1 MISPLSQLLGLALRA
16 SGLEP
21 ADQLWRVHAVWPTAV
36 GASLGA
42 RAQPLRLTKGE
53 LLVGVPDA
61 VWRQE
66 LSLLAPQVVA
76 RLNEQLGS
84 PVVQRLRLV
93 GWSGEARAEPP
104 PRPRRLHG
112 PADSTGAGTDALPA
126 LPQGIDTAFRALW
139 EARARRLERDR
150 VPRRREEE

>member
-53 LLVGVPDA
+53 LLVAVPDA
-61 VWRQE
+61 VAYVRQW
-66 LSLLAPQVVA
+66 VA
-76 RLNEQLGS
+76 RPSVRVLVPGTEHLDIA
-84 PVVQRLRLV
+84 LRLV
-93 GWSGEARAEPP
+93 EAVGTASNLTTDVQLAAHA
-104 PRPRRLHG
+104 RR
-112 PADSTGAGTDALPA
+112 
-126 LPQGIDTAFRALW
+126 RALQ
-139 EARARRLERDR
+139 AT
-150 VPRRREEE
+150 V